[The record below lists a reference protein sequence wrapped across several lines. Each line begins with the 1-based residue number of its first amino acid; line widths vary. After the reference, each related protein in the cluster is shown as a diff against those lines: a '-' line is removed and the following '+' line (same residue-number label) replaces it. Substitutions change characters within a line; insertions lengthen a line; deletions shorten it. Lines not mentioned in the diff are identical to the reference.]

1 MWKIAPGGRSWRG
14 VTGIAAAAVAATG
27 TLSLAVPAMAAPAS
41 GRAAA
46 ASRMP
51 GAGQTGSLASVP
63 WSRVGPGWTLA
74 MFSRNSGGEGVPLK
88 YGATTLYLVN
98 PQGGRYSLRT
108 WPARNVAFQW
118 QLLAW
123 SGDAR
128 RALFTSLGASDRLQ
142 VHQLQLRT
150 GRVSTFTLPA
160 DMTVLGYTRPDGL
173 NILMSKLRSAGGGTL
188 QRYSL
193 TGRLQKSL
201 AKVENAAAVAYQPA
215 GAKLAAGEM
224 NGLAL
229 VSNGGGIIRRLPV
242 PGVKFGCDPV
252 RWWTASTI
260 LATCQGTISK
270 PEQRLWLVPASGA
283 PSRALTPV
291 RSGPSFDLGDFNAW
305 ELPGG
310 LYLDAAQGCGA
321 GTIGRQPARGPE
333 QQVQV
338 PGAVSEVIV
347 NATRTRLEVER
358 FGGCVSGNSMVW
370 FNPATRAV
378 RVALGTHG
386 TEHGVE
392 SAVPYF
398 VTGKY

>member
-1 MWKIAPGGRSWRG
+1 MGLRGRRAIRAAA
-14 VTGIAAAAVAATG
+14 VTAAAATVLG
-27 TLSLAVPAMAAPAS
+27 LAVPAMASPGSTASAPEL
-41 GRAAA
+41 
-46 ASRMP
+46 

-74 MFSRNSGGEGVPLK
+74 MFSRNSGGEGAAVK
-88 YGATTLYLVN
+88 YGATTLYLVD
-98 PQGGRYSLRT
+98 PKGGRYSLRT
-108 WPARNVAFQW
+108 WPARNVAWQW

-123 SGDAR
+123 SGDTR
-128 RALFTSLGASDRLQ
+128 RALFTSLGASDQVQ

-150 GRVSTFTLPA
+150 GRVSTFSVPA

-173 NILMSKLRSAGGGTL
+173 NILMSKWQSAGRGTL

-201 AKVENAAAVAYQPA
+201 ARVDSAAAVAYQPA
-215 GAKLAAGEM
+215 GAKLAAGEK

-229 VSNGGGIIRRLPV
+229 VSNGGDIVRRLPV
-242 PGVKFGCDPV
+242 PGVRYGCNPV

-260 LATCQGTISK
+260 LASCMGTTSQ
-270 PEQRLWLVPASGA
+270 PWQRLWLVPVSGA
-283 PSRALTPV
+283 RPSAFTPV
-291 RSGPSFDLGDFNAW
+291 RSGPTFDLGDFNAW
-305 ELPGG
+305 QLPGG

-321 GTIGRQPARGPE
+321 GTIGLQPARGPE
-333 QQVQV
+333 RQVQV
-338 PGAVSEVIV
+338 PGAASEVIV

-358 FGGCVSGNSMVW
+358 FGGCVAGTSMVW

-378 RVALGTHG
+378 QVTLGTHG

>member
-1 MWKIAPGGRSWRG
+1 MGLRGRRALAA
-14 VTGIAAAAVAATG
+14 TAITAAAAATLG
-27 TLSLAVPAMAAPAS
+27 LAVPAVAAPGSAAS
-41 GRAAA
+41 AAA
-46 ASRMP
+46 L

-74 MFSRNSGGEGVPLK
+74 MFFRDSGGEGAVVK
-88 YGATTLYLVN
+88 YGATTLYLVD

-108 WPARNVAFQW
+108 WPARNVADQW
-118 QLLAW
+118 YLLAW
-123 SGDAR
+123 SGDTR
-128 RALFTSLGASDRLQ
+128 RALFTSRGASDQVQ

-150 GRVSTFTLPA
+150 GRLSTFTMPA

-173 NILMSKLRSAGGGTL
+173 NILMSKLRPGGGGTL
-188 QRYSL
+188 QRFSL
-193 TGRLQKSL
+193 TGRLQKTL
-201 AKVENAAAVAYQPA
+201 ARVDYLGAVAYQPA
-215 GAKLAAGEM
+215 GANLAASEK

-242 PGVKFGCDPV
+242 PGVRYGCNPV

-260 LATCQGTISK
+260 LASCMGTFSQ
-270 PEQRLWLVPASGA
+270 PWQRLWLIPASGA
-283 PSRALTPV
+283 RPRAFTPV
-291 RSGPSFDLGDFNAW
+291 RSGPSFDLGDLNAW
-305 ELPGG
+305 QLPGG

-347 NATRTRLEVER
+347 NATRTQLEVER
-358 FGGCVSGNSMVW
+358 FGGCVAGTSMVW

-378 RVALGTHG
+378 RVTLGTHG
-386 TEHGVE
+386 SEYGVG

>member
-1 MWKIAPGGRSWRG
+1 MRIATGLRGRRAICATA
-14 VTGIAAAAVAATG
+14 VTAAVAATVG
-27 TLSLAVPAMAAPAS
+27 LAVPAVAAPGS
-41 GRAAA
+41 GGSAQVL
-46 ASRMP
+46 

-63 WSRVGPGWTLA
+63 WGRVGPGWTLA

-108 WPARNVAFQW
+108 WPARNVAWQW
-118 QLLAW
+118 QLLDW
-123 SGDAR
+123 SGDTR
-128 RALFTSLGASDRLQ
+128 RALFTSVGARDRVQ

-150 GRVSTFTLPA
+150 GRVSTFTMPA
-160 DMTVLGYTRPDGL
+160 DMRVLGYTRPDGL
-173 NILMSKLRSAGGGTL
+173 NILMSKSQSAGNRGTL

-201 AKVENAAAVAYQPA
+201 ARVDNAAAVAYQPA
-215 GAKLAAGEM
+215 GATLAAGEM

-242 PGVKFGCDPV
+242 RGVRFGCDPV

-270 PEQRLWLVPASGA
+270 PQERLWLVPATGA
-283 PSRALTPV
+283 RPRALTPL
-291 RSGPSFDLGDFNAW
+291 RSGRSFDLGDLNAW
-305 ELPGG
+305 QLPGG
-310 LYLDAAQGCGA
+310 LYLDVAQGCGA

-338 PGAVSEVIV
+338 PGAESEVIV
-347 NATRTRLEVER
+347 NATRTRLEVVR
-358 FGGCVSGNSMVW
+358 FGGCVTGTSMVW
-370 FNPATRAV
+370 FNPATRAM

-386 TEHGVE
+386 HEHGVG